1 MGTTGE
7 TARRL
12 AVSAARRTAWAA
24 VLVVTCATAANAMPA
39 EVATTQTAKVS
50 LSGSVR
56 GLRPGAV
63 AALHVTVRNDSA
75 GTAHVTGVTTAVSAP
90 GTCARHLS
98 VAPFAGVLDVP
109 PNGVRTV
116 VLRAALDSA
125 TPASCAATGWR
136 LDYTAR

>member
-1 MGTTGE
+1 MTTGE

-24 VLVVTCATAANAMPA
+24 VLVVTFATAANAMPA
-39 EVATTQTAKVS
+39 EVAMSQTAQVS

-63 AALHVTVRNDSA
+63 APLRVTVRNDSA
-75 GTAHVTGVTTAVSAP
+75 NVAHVTSVTTAVSAA
-90 GTCARHLS
+90 GGCARHLT
-98 VAPFAGVLDVP
+98 VAPYAGVLDVP
-109 PNGVRTV
+109 PNGVRDV

-125 TPASCAATGWR
+125 TPASCAAAGWR